1 MMNAERL
8 KRLCFPFIIH
18 RSSFIIFFRLA
29 LPRPQARQFLAQ
41 ARSLGLGFL
50 PGGFSLSS
58 GGLGFGMGSQALPG
72 LGIVQAQPV
81 LFDDQVQTQG
91 CAG

>member
-18 RSSFIIFFRLA
+18 RSAFIIFFRLA
-29 LPRPQARQFLAQ
+29 LPSPQACQFFAQ
-41 ARSLGLGFL
+41 TRVFGLGFS
-50 PGGFSLSS
+50 PSS
-58 GGLGFGMGSQALPG
+58 LGFGMGPQALPG
-72 LGIVQAQPV
+72 LGVVQAQPT